1 MAEQLRNLTQLLFDG
16 ATIKVEAEIIEQ
28 LKEELTSFECLMC
41 CKGFES
47 FEEFQQHQDEH
58 RSQCE
63 TLQVYILVLLNVFTH
78 GQLQCEEDWDML
90 YTTFKE
96 SPSLW
101 ILDCFLYLYLRIF
114 GRKVC

>member
-1 MAEQLRNLTQLLFDG
+1 MAEQLRSLTQLLLDG

-47 FEEFQQHQDEH
+47 FEEFQWHQDEH

-63 TLQVYILVLLNVFTH
+63 TLQVSVFILLKFLPKL
-78 GQLQCEEDWDML
+78 QPQCEEDWDMP
-90 YTTFKE
+90 YTTFKGK
-96 SPSLW
+96 SRDHRSASL
-101 ILDCFLYLYLRIF
+101 
-114 GRKVC
+114 